1 MSELK
6 RGFKQVTVYV
16 SDRGVTPED
25 YLHLP
30 VVKGG
35 EPIGVVSHAVSEDAK
50 GIKLTLTLWV
60 KVRYENDK
68 PCAIVWE
75 LGNQGE

>member
-1 MSELK
+1 MSNVK
-6 RGFKQVTVYV
+6 KGFKQVTVYV
-16 SDRGVTPED
+16 SNVGVTPED

-30 VVKGG
+30 VIKGG
-35 EPIGVVSHAVSEDAK
+35 EPIGVVSHAVLEDAK

-60 KVRYENDK
+60 KVQYKDDK
-68 PCAIVWE
+68 PCAIIWE